1 MEGLIFY
8 WISWMV
14 WIMATFFMDRNNKY
28 RFLLSAWILFF
39 IMLSPWTLKIFNVE
53 TGIGGLF
60 LLVSLYIFTGRLK
73 KLSKLYFLFCAFI
86 LMMAYV
92 TFHLFELFDP
102 VWVIFSRNWM
112 LSVLL
117 VYLAVLLQKNRMLRL
132 PLILL
137 GSIQGEVLYALIL
150 NQFSFPYTIGSLAF
164 LDIMAIS
171 VSISAVWIAVQWAV
185 KYIEANFKHFEREKQ
200 KLS

>member
-1 MEGLIFY
+1 MEGLIFF

-53 TGIGGLF
+53 TSIGGLF
-60 LLVSLYIFTGRLK
+60 LLISLYIFAGRLK
-73 KLSKLYFLFCAFI
+73 KLSKFYFLFCAFI

-112 LSVLL
+112 LSFLL
-117 VYLAVLLQKNRMLRL
+117 VYMAVLLQKNRMLRL

-137 GSIQGEVLYALIL
+137 GGIQGEVLYALIL
-150 NQFSFPYTIGSLAF
+150 KQFSFPYTIGSLAF

-171 VSISAVWIAVQWAV
+171 VSISAVWIAGQWAV

>member
-39 IMLSPWTLKIFNVE
+39 IILSPWTLKIFNVE
-53 TGIGGLF
+53 TSIGGLF
-60 LLVSLYIFTGRLK
+60 LLISLYIFAGRLK
-73 KLSKLYFLFCAFI
+73 KLRKFYFLFCAFI

-117 VYLAVLLQKNRMLRL
+117 VYMAVLLQKNRMLRL

-137 GSIQGEVLYALIL
+137 GGIQGEVLYALVL
-150 NQFSFPYTIGSLAF
+150 KQFSFPYTIGSLAF

-185 KYIEANFKHFEREKQ
+185 KYIEASFKHFEREKQ

>member
-14 WIMATFFMDRNNKY
+14 WIMATFFLDRNNKY
-28 RFLLSAWILFF
+28 RFLLSAWILIF
-39 IMLSPWTLKIFNVE
+39 IMLSPWTFKIFNVE

-60 LLVSLYIFTGRLK
+60 LIVSLYIFAGRLK
-73 KLSKLYFLFCAFI
+73 KLSKLYFFFCTFI

-92 TFHLFELFDP
+92 IFHLFELFDP
-102 VWVIFSRNWM
+102 VWVMFSRNWM
-112 LSVLL
+112 LSILL
-117 VYLAVLLQKNRMLRL
+117 VYMAVLLQKNRMLRL

-137 GSIQGEVLYALIL
+137 GGIQGEVLYALIL
-150 NQFSFPYTIGSLAF
+150 KQFSFPYTIGSLAF

-171 VSISAVWIAVQWAV
+171 VSISAVWITVQWAV
-185 KYIEANFKHFEREKQ
+185 KFIETNFKHFEREKQ

>member
-39 IMLSPWTLKIFNVE
+39 IILSPWTLKILNVE
-53 TGIGGLF
+53 TSIGGLF
-60 LLVSLYIFTGRLK
+60 LLISLYIFAGRLK
-73 KLSKLYFLFCAFI
+73 KLSKFYFLFCAFI

-117 VYLAVLLQKNRMLRL
+117 VYMAVLLQKNRMLRL
-132 PLILL
+132 PLVLL
-137 GSIQGEVLYALIL
+137 GGIQGEVLYALIL
-150 NQFSFPYTIGSLAF
+150 KKFSFPYTIGSLAF

-171 VSISAVWIAVQWAV
+171 VSISAVWIAVQWGV

>member
-28 RFLLSAWILFF
+28 RFLLSAWILIF
-39 IMLSPWTLKIFNVE
+39 IMLSPWTFKIFNVE

-60 LLVSLYIFTGRLK
+60 LIVSLYIFAGRLK
-73 KLSKLYFLFCAFI
+73 KLSKLYFFFCTFI

-92 TFHLFELFDP
+92 IFHLFELFDP
-102 VWVIFSRNWM
+102 VWVMFSRNWM
-112 LSVLL
+112 LSILL
-117 VYLAVLLQKNRMLRL
+117 VYMAVLLQKNRMLRL

-137 GSIQGEVLYALIL
+137 GGIQGEVLYALIL
-150 NQFSFPYTIGSLAF
+150 KQFSFPYTIGSLAF

-171 VSISAVWIAVQWAV
+171 VSISAVWITVQWAV
-185 KYIEANFKHFEREKQ
+185 KFIETNFKHFEREKQ

>member
-60 LLVSLYIFTGRLK
+60 LLVSLYIFAGRLK

-102 VWVIFSRNWM
+102 VWVIFPRNWM

>member
-14 WIMATFFMDRNNKY
+14 WIMATFFMARTNKY
-28 RFLLSAWILFF
+28 RFLLSAWVLCLMIMSPLKVNILNFE
-39 IMLSPWTLKIFNVE
+39 I
-53 TGIGGLF
+53 GIAVLF
-60 LLVSLYIFTGRLK
+60 LLASLYVFAGRLK
-73 KLSKLYFLFCAFI
+73 KLSKLYFLFCTFI

-102 VWVIFSRNWM
+102 VWVIFSREWM
-112 LSVLL
+112 LSVLM
-117 VYLAVLLQKNRMLRL
+117 VYMAVLLQKNRMLRL

-137 GSIQGEVLYALIL
+137 GGIQGEFLYAFIL
-150 NQFSFPYTIGSLAF
+150 KSFSFPYTIGSLAF

-171 VSISAVWIAVQWAV
+171 ISISSLWIAVHWTV

>member
-28 RFLLSAWILFF
+28 RFLLSSWILFF

-60 LLVSLYIFTGRLK
+60 LLVSLYIFAGRLK

-137 GSIQGEVLYALIL
+137 GGIQGEVLYALIL

-200 KLS
+200 KL

>member
-1 MEGLIFY
+1 MEGLFFY

-14 WIMATFFMDRNNKY
+14 WIMATFFMARTNKY
-28 RFLLSAWILFF
+28 RFLLSAWILCLM
-39 IMLSPWTLKIFNVE
+39 ILSSLTLNILNYE
-53 TGIGGLF
+53 IGTSGFF

-73 KLSKLYFLFCAFI
+73 KLSKLYFLFCTFI

-102 VWVIFSRNWM
+102 VWVIFSREWM
-112 LSVLL
+112 LSILM
-117 VYLAVLLQKNRMLRL
+117 VYMAVLLQKNRMLRL

-137 GSIQGEVLYALIL
+137 GGIQGEFLYAFIL
-150 NQFSFPYTIGSLAF
+150 KPFSFPYTIGSLAF
-164 LDIMAIS
+164 LDIMSIS
-171 VSISAVWIAVQWAV
+171 ISISALWIAVHWMV

>member
-137 GSIQGEVLYALIL
+137 GGIQGEVLYALIL

>member
-14 WIMATFFMDRNNKY
+14 WIIATFFMDRNNKY

-60 LLVSLYIFTGRLK
+60 LLVSLYIFAGRLK

-150 NQFSFPYTIGSLAF
+150 KQFSFPYTIGSLAF

>member
-28 RFLLSAWILFF
+28 RFLLSAWILIF

-53 TGIGGLF
+53 TGIAGLF
-60 LLVSLYIFTGRLK
+60 LLVSLYIFAGRLK

-102 VWVIFSRNWM
+102 VWVLFSRNWM

-117 VYLAVLLQKNRMLRL
+117 VYMAVLLQKNRMLRL

-137 GSIQGEVLYALIL
+137 GGIQGEVLYALIL
-150 NQFSFPYTIGSLAF
+150 KQFSFPYTIGSLAF

>member
-60 LLVSLYIFTGRLK
+60 LLVSLYIFAGRLK

-185 KYIEANFKHFEREKQ
+185 KYIEANFKHFEKEKQ

>member
-28 RFLLSAWILFF
+28 RFLLSAWILIF
-39 IMLSPWTLKIFNVE
+39 ITLSPWTFKIFNVE

-60 LLVSLYIFTGRLK
+60 LIVSLYIFAGRLK
-73 KLSKLYFLFCAFI
+73 KLSKLYFFFCTFI

-92 TFHLFELFDP
+92 IFHLFELFDP
-102 VWVIFSRNWM
+102 VWVMFSRNWM
-112 LSVLL
+112 LSILL
-117 VYLAVLLQKNRMLRL
+117 VYMAVLLQKNRMLRL

-137 GSIQGEVLYALIL
+137 GGIQGEVLYALIL
-150 NQFSFPYTIGSLAF
+150 KQFSFPYTIGSLAF

-171 VSISAVWIAVQWAV
+171 VSISAVWITVQWAV
-185 KYIEANFKHFEREKQ
+185 KFIETNFKHFEREKQ